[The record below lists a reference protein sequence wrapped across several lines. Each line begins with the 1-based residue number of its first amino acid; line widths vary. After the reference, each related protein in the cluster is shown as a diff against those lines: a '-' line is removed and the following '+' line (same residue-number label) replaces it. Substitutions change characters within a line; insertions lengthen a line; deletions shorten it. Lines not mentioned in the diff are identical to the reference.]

1 MWLHETNWSS
11 IDVSEDKRTIMIFDK
26 DTARISTSEDPDPFA
41 YFTPNLL
48 GGYMTYDVN
57 MAEVPCGCISSLFS
71 TLLPAR
77 QEDGELWAK

>member
-57 MAEVPCGCISSLFS
+57 MAEVPIGCISSLFS

-77 QEDGELWAK
+77 QDDGELWAK